1 MQGVVALSLSRV
13 QLFAT
18 PWTAACQASL
28 SFSISLGL
36 LKLMST
42 ESVVLSNV
50 VHCRREGKSLQ
61 YSCPQNFMNSTK
73 GQKCKVSAP
82 ESRRPG
88 DGMQKF
94 AGESSGSPLWGKGG
108 HGNWGRN
115 WVGIQPQWPS
125 EREAKRAGWTGTRLT
140 HQPPLHPGKGR
151 GFGRGAPTG
160 WELAGRGAR
169 PVAQGLLQSTRQ
181 HFSASITSVE

>member
-1 MQGVVALSLSRV
+1 MQGVVAPSLSRV

-50 VHCRREGKSLQ
+50 VHCRREWQITSVFL
-61 YSCPQNFMNSTK
+61 PHEQNSMNSMK

-94 AGESSGSPLWGKGG
+94 AGESSGSPLLGKGG
-108 HGNWGRN
+108 HGN
-115 WVGIQPQWPS
+115 
-125 EREAKRAGWTGTRLT
+125 
-140 HQPPLHPGKGR
+140 
-151 GFGRGAPTG
+151 
-160 WELAGRGAR
+160 
-169 PVAQGLLQSTRQ
+169 
-181 HFSASITSVE
+181 

>member
-1 MQGVVALSLSRV
+1 MYINGHQEHCQGTSALEGELIKRIIKILSVLKKKKKSPEVLNQRLFAQKSSKGSRGLMQGVVAPSLSRV

-50 VHCRREGKSLQ
+50 VHCRREWQITSVFL
-61 YSCPQNFMNSTK
+61 PHEQNSMNSMK

-94 AGESSGSPLWGKGG
+94 AGESSGSPLLGKGG
-108 HGNWGRN
+108 HGN
-115 WVGIQPQWPS
+115 
-125 EREAKRAGWTGTRLT
+125 
-140 HQPPLHPGKGR
+140 
-151 GFGRGAPTG
+151 
-160 WELAGRGAR
+160 
-169 PVAQGLLQSTRQ
+169 
-181 HFSASITSVE
+181 